1 MTLIELFK
9 LLRKHLKLVIVL
21 PVICALIT
29 GAYAFAFMPNQYTS
43 TVSMYVL
50 TKTSTSNDQGLSNS
64 DLTASQLLT
73 NDVASLIKSDHV
85 QQDAANQ
92 LGAPS
97 LKDYKIS
104 VDSQTTTRV
113 ITITVTGT
121 DAARTADV
129 ANQLAASTDSVARD
143 VMNVESINVVDKA
156 VASPSPSGPPR
167 LMYTVVALLVGLF
180 AAIAIVVVSDMV
192 NTRVRSSEEAS
203 ELLNDLPVIGRI
215 PVIKA

>member
-9 LLRKHLKLVIVL
+9 LLRKHLKLVIIL
-21 PVICALIT
+21 PVLFALAT
-29 GAYAFAFMPNQYTS
+29 GVYAYAAMPNQYTS

-50 TKTSTSNDQGLSNS
+50 TKTSTSNDQGISNS

-85 QQDAANQ
+85 RQDAANQ
-92 LGAPS
+92 LGMATLS
-97 LKDYKIS
+97 DYKIS
-104 VDSQTTTRV
+104 VDSETTTRV
-113 ITITVTGT
+113 ITLSVTGT

-129 ANQLAASTDSVARD
+129 ANQLASSTDSVARE
-143 VMNVESINVVDKA
+143 VMNVESINVDQA
-156 VASPSPSGPPR
+156 IASPAPSGPPR
-167 LMYTVVALLVGLF
+167 AMYVAVAFLLGLF
-180 AAIAIVVVSDMV
+180 VAIAIVVIADMV

-203 ELLNDLPVIGRI
+203 ELLDDLPVIGRI

>member
-1 MTLIELFK
+1 MTLIELFA
-9 LLRKHLKLVIVL
+9 LLRKHLKLVIIL
-21 PVICALIT
+21 PVLFALVT
-29 GAYAFAFMPNQYTS
+29 GAYAFAVMPNQYTS

-50 TKTSTSNDQGLSNS
+50 TKTSTSNDQGISNS

-92 LGAPS
+92 LGMPN
-97 LKDYKIS
+97 LNEFKIS
-104 VDSQTTTRV
+104 VDSETTTRV
-113 ITITVTGT
+113 ITLSVTGT
-121 DAARTADV
+121 DPARTADA

-143 VMNVESINVVDKA
+143 VMNIESINVVDEA
-156 VASPSPSGPPR
+156 TASQSPSGPPR
-167 LMYTVVALLVGLF
+167 LMYVAVAFLVGLF
-180 AAIAIVVVSDMV
+180 VAVAIVVVADMV

-203 ELLNDLPVIGRI
+203 ELLGGMPVIGRI

>member
-1 MTLIELFK
+1 VTLIELFK
-9 LLRKHLKLVIVL
+9 LLRKHLKLVIIL
-21 PVICALIT
+21 PVLFALAT
-29 GAYAFAFMPNQYTS
+29 GVYAYAAMPNQYTS

-50 TKTSTSNDQGLSNS
+50 TKTSTSNDQGISNS

-92 LGAPS
+92 LGMATLS
-97 LKDYKIS
+97 DYKIS
-104 VDSQTTTRV
+104 VDSETTTRV
-113 ITITVTGT
+113 ITLSVTGT

-129 ANQLAASTDSVARD
+129 ANQLAASTDSVARE
-143 VMNVESINVVDKA
+143 VMNVESINVVDQA
-156 VASPSPSGPPR
+156 IASPAPSGPPR
-167 LMYTVVALLVGLF
+167 AMYVAVAFLLGLF
-180 AAIAIVVVSDMV
+180 VAIAIVVIADMV

-203 ELLNDLPVIGRI
+203 ELLDDLPVIGRI